1 MFRIITCLI
10 FTNKISRVSA
20 HSESDLEASEL
31 IGSFFFAFNEF
42 WISPCFKKN
51 LKKPAKTQRK
61 TNQTATNK
69 SKLQQ
74 RSSYVHTIKASAPLA
89 LFLYE
94 KPPRVSSYQQHIWP
108 KHQLTCHRTPTWN
121 SFNNYFLTSEEHW
134 GQPKDT
140 ALLCL
145 QCCVRGSKCVNW
157 VETH

>member
-20 HSESDLEASEL
+20 HSESDLEGSEL

-51 LKKPAKTQRK
+51 FKKPAKTQRK

-74 RSSYVHTIKASAPLA
+74 CSSYVHTIKASAPLA

-94 KPPRVSSYQQHIWP
+94 KPPRVSSSPSISGPSISSRATGHLPEILLIITSSHQKNIEASQKTQHCFVCSAV
-108 KHQLTCHRTPTWN
+108 L
-121 SFNNYFLTSEEHW
+121 
-134 GQPKDT
+134 G
-140 ALLCL
+140 
-145 QCCVRGSKCVNW
+145 VVN
-157 VETH
+157 V